1 MSAPG
6 ALLAGDSQAYTIQSG
21 VEHKG
26 RLIAGGLSPTRRD
39 LRRDART
46 LLRLGSG
53 CRGCGGFV
61 QNPVVDGEQRQFQPV
76 GDADLVIHVAQIIL
90 NDLLGR
96 AELGGNR
103 SEEHTSELQSPM

>member
-26 RLIAGGLSPTRRD
+26 RLIAGGLSPTKRD
-39 LRRDART
+39 LRGYPRT

-76 GDADLVIHVAQIIL
+76 GDPDLVIHVAQIIL
-90 NDLLGR
+90 DYLLGR
-96 AELGGNR
+96 P
-103 SEEHTSELQSPM
+103 ELQSDV

>member
-53 CRGCGGFV
+53 CRGRRRERATGINLGTIAGYNVLSERSIKSLHRGIVVVSFV
-61 QNPVVDGEQRQFQPV
+61 ANTDVDWK
-76 GDADLVIHVAQIIL
+76 VA
-90 NDLLGR
+90 
-96 AELGGNR
+96 
-103 SEEHTSELQSPM
+103 H

>member
-21 VEHKG
+21 VKHKG

-39 LRRDART
+39 LRSDART

-53 CRGCGGFV
+53 CRGYGGFV
-61 QNPVVDGEQRQFQPV
+61 QNPVVKCEQRKFQPV
-76 GDADLVIHVAQIIL
+76 GDADLLIHVAQNIL
-90 NDLLGR
+90 DDLLGR
-96 AELGGNR
+96 SELGGDFFV
-103 SEEHTSELQSPM
+103 

>member
-1 MSAPG
+1 MSPPG

-39 LRRDART
+39 LRRDAST

-61 QNPVVDGEQRQFQPV
+61 QNPVVDGEQRQIETV
-76 GDADLVIHVAQIIL
+76 GDADLVIHVAQIIY
-90 NDLLGR
+90 NDLLGCD
-96 AELGGNR
+96 ELSG
-103 SEEHTSELQSPM
+103 ELF